1 MTRILMGLAL
11 GFGLSACG
19 GGDAPFGGVETPTDG
34 GENGTAVP
42 ADIAGNLQSFTYN
55 PAAETLTV
63 RGVAADGS
71 TIESAYRR
79 RPGLDRA
86 GYQAYT
92 AQDAANG
99 RHSTAYVAAL
109 NNTQAAI
116 VGTGVQ
122 YAQVYAGA
130 AYSTSNYSA
139 PETAAGTQGLAYYT
153 GRYVGLLNGPG
164 SGEDLMTPNE
174 GEDPSV
180 TTAQAAEVTGDMQI
194 TADFATANVDGI
206 IYNRVVRDY
215 RSSGEFEP
223 NSSTPREVRDLAL
236 VSTAI
241 SSDGSFTGDVE
252 QSNQGVGEYAGVFGG
267 AGATE
272 VAGAVRVEG
281 HIDQFQ
287 NEIEYG
293 VFVLGKCAPPA
304 SGPNCDLSP

>member
-19 GGDAPFGGVETPTDG
+19 GGDAPFGGGVETPTDG
-34 GENGTAVP
+34 GETGTAVP
-42 ADIAGNLQSFTYN
+42 EEIAGNLQSFTYN
-55 PAAETLTV
+55 PAADTLTV

-79 RPGLDRA
+79 RPGLDRG

-99 RHSTAYVAAL
+99 RHSTAYVAAI

-122 YAQVYAGA
+122 YEGIYAGG
-130 AYSTSNYSA
+130 AYSTSDYSA
-139 PETAAGTQGLAYYT
+139 PATGSGNQGLAYYT

-164 SGEDLMTPNE
+164 SDEDLMTPNT

-206 IYNRVVRDY
+206 IYNRVIRDY
-215 RSSGEFEP
+215 DNQGRLDPGTA
-223 NSSTPREVRDLAL
+223 TPLEVTDLAL
-236 VSTAI
+236 ASTTI
-241 SSDGSFTGDVE
+241 NENGGFTGSIE

-272 VAGAVRVEG
+272 VAGVLRAEG
-281 HIDQFQ
+281 HISGLQ

-293 VFVLGKCAPPA
+293 LFVLGQCAPPA
-304 SGPNCDLSP
+304 SGPDCN

>member
-122 YAQVYAGA
+122 YEEVYAGG

-153 GRYVGLLNGPG
+153 GRYVGLLNAPG
-164 SGEDLMTPNE
+164 SGEDLMTPNRD
-174 GEDPSV
+174 EDPSV

-215 RSSGEFEP
+215 DSQGNLAPGTANPLSAP
-223 NSSTPREVRDLAL
+223 NLAL
-236 VSTAI
+236 ASTAI
-241 SSDGSFTGDVE
+241 NDNGGFIGELEQNNQATGD
-252 QSNQGVGEYAGVFGG
+252 YAGVFGG

-272 VAGAVRVEG
+272 VAGVLRAEN

-304 SGPNCDLSP
+304 SGPDCR